1 MNHGNH
7 GGMAMTTPSNT
18 TAMPTNMGGHHDDH
32 DTNMGHGGMMMVS

>member
-18 TAMPTNMGGHHDDH
+18 TAMPTMGGHHDDH
-32 DTNMGHGGMMMVS
+32 DTNMGHGMMVS